1 MDKTCLVKHHYAY
14 NGHVS
19 TTILDVAKH
28 AGVSPTT
35 AKRAIR
41 NPDKLKAETL
51 EKVQRSINELGY
63 EPDQLASALRS
74 GRNTTIGLVIGSIVE
89 PFFAE
94 LTREIGVAVRERGYT
109 LLIADNEYDAS
120 LESNHLKQF
129 HGNRVAGIILRAGY
143 DSVNGS
149 GNLEYLKTL
158 KERGTA
164 VIEIDYFYPDSPLS
178 HVMLDN
184 VEAVEKG
191 VDYLHALGHTKIAS
205 LGTFDE
211 ILWPDE
217 RCAAFPEAMAKAGLT
232 VFSEYQRAIS
242 PKAEDAYELT
252 KYLMTLD
259 DPPTALFAQ
268 TGHVATGALRALHEM
283 NIKIPDDVSLLSFDN
298 YPWTELVTPA
308 ISVISQPVK
317 DMAMAAVENL
327 MHDVE
332 LIKDKKHPPVVRQRF
347 EADLIERDS
356 CGAPRQDI
364 KENDL
369 VFS

>member
-1 MDKTCLVKHHYAY
+1 M
-14 NGHVS
+14 S

-28 AGVSPTT
+28 AGVSATT

-41 NPDKLKAETL
+41 HPDKLKAETL
-51 EKVQRSINELGY
+51 EKVQKSIDILGY

-94 LTREIGVAVRERGYT
+94 LTREIGVAVRQRGYT

-143 DSVNGS
+143 GS

-164 VIEIDYFYPDSPLS
+164 VMEIDYFYPDSPFS

-184 VEAVEKG
+184 AEAVKKG
-191 VDYLHALGHTKIAS
+191 VEYLRSLGHTQIAS

-211 ILWPDE
+211 TLWPDE
-217 RCAAFPEAMAKAGLT
+217 RCAAFPKAMSEAGLSL
-232 VFSEYQRAIS
+232 VPEYQRAIS
-242 PKAEDAYELT
+242 PRTEDAYDLT
-252 KYLMTLD
+252 KSLMTLEN
-259 DPPTALFAQ
+259 PPTALFAQ
-268 TGHVATGALRALHEM
+268 TGQVAAGALRALKEM
-283 NIKIPDDVSLLSFDN
+283 QLRIPEDVSLLSFDN

-308 ISVISQPVK
+308 ITVIGQPVE

-327 MHDVE
+327 MHDIE
-332 LIKDKKHPPVVRQRF
+332 FIKEKKHPPVVRQRF
-347 EADLIERDS
+347 EAVLIERES
-356 CGAPRQDI
+356 CAAPKR
-364 KENDL
+364 DL
-369 VFS
+369 VLS

>member
-1 MDKTCLVKHHYAY
+1 MHKTCLVKACYAY
-14 NGHVS
+14 NGLVS

-41 NPDKLKAETL
+41 HPEKLKAETL
-51 EKVQRSINELGY
+51 VKVQQSIDELGY

-74 GRNTTIGLVIGSIVE
+74 GRNTTIGLVIGNIVE

-94 LTREIGVAVRERGYT
+94 LTREIGVEVRKRGYT
-109 LLIADNEYDAS
+109 LLIADNEYDTT

-143 DSVNGS
+143 GT

-158 KERGTA
+158 KDRGTA
-164 VIEIDYFYPDSPLS
+164 VMEIDYFSPDSPFS

-184 VEAVEKG
+184 TGAVKRGVE
-191 VDYLHALGHTKIAS
+191 YLNSLGHTKIAS
-205 LGTFDE
+205 LGTYDE
-211 ILWPDE
+211 ALWPDE
-217 RCAAFPEAMAKAGLT
+217 RCAAFPEAMAEVGLELP
-232 VFSEYQRAIS
+232 FEYQRSIS
-242 PKAEDAYELT
+242 PKAEDAYDLT

-259 DPPTALFAQ
+259 NPPTALFAQ

-283 NIKIPDDVSLLSFDN
+283 KINIPEDVSLLSFDN

-308 ISVISQPVK
+308 ISVIGQPVK
-317 DMAMAAVENL
+317 DMAMAAVETI
-327 MHDVE
+327 MGDIE
-332 LIKDKKHPPVVRQRF
+332 QIKAKKHPPVVRQRF
-347 EADLIERDS
+347 DAELIERDS
-356 CGAPRQDI
+356 CAAPKTDL
-364 KENDL
+364 KLKDL
-369 VFS
+369 VLN